1 MKSLAGLF
9 SIYLGFGATY
19 LLLSDFGI
27 LEPTTSDLMIK
38 IGKISVH

>member
-27 LEPTTSDLMIK
+27 VDPPTSNLNIK
-38 IGKISVH
+38 IGEISVD

>member
-9 SIYLGFGATY
+9 SIYLGFGATF

-27 LEPTTSDLMIK
+27 VEPPTSDLIIK
-38 IGKISVH
+38 IGKISVA

>member
-27 LEPTTSDLMIK
+27 VEPPTPDKMIK
-38 IGKISVH
+38 IGNISVS

>member
-19 LLLSDFGI
+19 LLLSNFGI
-27 LEPTTSDLMIK
+27 IEPPTSDEMIK
-38 IGKISVH
+38 IGDISVT

>member
-1 MKSLAGLF
+1 MKSLAGVF

-27 LEPTTSDLMIK
+27 VDPPTSNLNIK
-38 IGKISVH
+38 IGEISVD